1 MKKLRIL
8 LPAILLA
15 AIGSAGCFLLS
26 GQFVINFDLP
36 TPYTVTTTATLGSI
50 DVDLNTIRDYADH
63 KNELKSIDDL
73 AVVGS
78 FRNNAANS
86 TTVYCWI
93 VPSGAANLSL
103 SQLQAQG
110 VVLWGPLTLAG
121 LETKKVDWNASAAL
135 FKGRQALINEVKGDG
150 HFALYVTETG
160 SSPTPG
166 LNPTGALPT
175 FNLTITNGSL
185 IVVIGAA
192 K

>member
-63 KNELKSIDDL
+63 KNELKTIDDL

>member
-63 KNELKSIDDL
+63 KNQLKSIDDL

>member
-36 TPYTVTTTATLGSI
+36 TPYTVTTTATLASI

-63 KNELKSIDDL
+63 KNQLKSIDDL

-160 SSPTPG
+160 SSPTP
-166 LNPTGALPT
+166 LK
-175 FNLTITNGSL
+175 SL
-185 IVVIGAA
+185 
-192 K
+192 

>member
-36 TPYTVTTTATLGSI
+36 TPYTVTTTATLASI

-63 KNELKSIDDL
+63 KNELKRIEDL
-73 AVVGS
+73 ALVGS
-78 FRNNAANS
+78 FKNNAAS
-86 TTVYCWI
+86 SATVYCWI

-135 FKGRQALINEVKGDG
+135 FKGRQTLINEIKGDG
-150 HFALYVTETG
+150 HFALYVTDTG

-166 LNPTGALPT
+166 PNPTGVLPT
-175 FNLTITNGSL
+175 FNVTITNGSL
-185 IVVIGAA
+185 IAVIAAA